1 MSKTQDIA
9 IDKIRIDGG
18 TQFRDHTNNAKVQEY
33 AELLAESKGWPF
45 DAPCIV
51 FYDGATYFLVDGFH
65 RYHAANSAKRKKITC
80 QVINGTLREAIKFA
94 LSANARHGIYRS
106 NEDKRKAV
114 SFALA
119 DEEWSKL
126 SDRAI
131 AEMCGVSHPFVMS
144 MRKEATGNGYQSP
157 SSRTG
162 KDGREYAVKD
172 KPSHPQKVAS
182 QDDAWDEIEDPG
194 YDDSAVAVATIDEPE
209 PVVEKKPTKK
219 QSTAEQA
226 VENAHLL
233 QPVQTALNNLLKAM
247 EEVPDVPGMEVFLAR
262 RYKIKQMVEPAKG
275 AILATKPHCI
285 CPRCGGKGC
294 PQCGNNGWVSSAMN
308 RQLAG

>member
-1 MSKTQDIA
+1 MVKTQEIPINKIL
-9 IDKIRIDGG
+9 IDRG
-18 TQFRDHTNNAKVQEY
+18 TQFRVGTNNSKVQEY
-33 AELLAESKGWPF
+33 QELLADSKGWPF

-51 FYDGATYFLVDGFH
+51 FYDGTEYYLVDGFH
-65 RYHAANSAKRKKITC
+65 RHHAAKLAERKKLTC
-80 QVINGTLREAIKFA
+80 EVISGSLREAIKFA
-94 LSANARHGIYRS
+94 LSANAKHGIYRS

-119 DEEWSKL
+119 DEEWGKL

-131 AEMCGVSHPFVMS
+131 AEMCGVSDRFVNS
-144 MRKEATGNGYQSP
+144 LRKESGANRSHLEE
-157 SSRTG
+157 SRIG
-162 KDGREYAVKD
+162 KDGKSYPVARQ
-172 KPSHPQKVAS
+172 PSHPQKAA
-182 QDDAWDEIEDPG
+182 QADALDEIEDPG
-194 YDDSAVAVATIDEPE
+194 YDDCSVAVATIDEPK

-219 QSTAEQA
+219 QSLAEQA
-226 VENAHLL
+226 VENAHFL

-275 AILATKPHCI
+275 AILATKPHCV

-308 RQLAG
+308 RQLVG